1 MRDYITLGPCP
12 CDEDCAQVGQDD
24 YSERSRKECRA
35 YFCQLRRQF
44 GEEPEGTMFGA
55 KSFPHDLGSYREVVI
70 YYNSENGAALD
81 FAYKVEDELPGEWDE
96 EARKELGLEV
106 A

>member
-1 MRDYITLGPCP
+1 MRDYITLGPVP

-24 YSERSRKECRA
+24 YPERSRAEYKA

-44 GEEPEGTMFGA
+44 GKEPGGAMFSV
-55 KSFPHDLGSYREVVI
+55 KSFPHDFGSYREVVV
-70 YYNSENGAALD
+70 YYDNENEASVD
-81 FAYKVEDELPGEWDE
+81 FAYKVEGELPGEWDE